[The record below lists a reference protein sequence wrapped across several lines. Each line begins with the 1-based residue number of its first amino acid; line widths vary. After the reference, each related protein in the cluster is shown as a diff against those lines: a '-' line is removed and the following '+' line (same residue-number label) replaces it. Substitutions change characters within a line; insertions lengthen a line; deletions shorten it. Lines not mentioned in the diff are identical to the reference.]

1 MKIERLFIY
10 CLLAG
15 AFLLASCSGDDMT
28 DNPIVETLP
37 EGMYPLTFTAT
48 QGEVVATPQ
57 TRVSDYDE
65 DGVHKSKWT
74 DGDQIKVQIG
84 NGTAGTYTLK
94 ADGTINEQA
103 ANTPVYWQISATGQ
117 TITAWYPASAASN
130 YLKDQSGALPYV
142 LKATKT
148 ADFNT
153 KPQLPFT
160 HQLAKFRFKLTGTAV
175 QGVTPTIRVNGI
187 ANTTYTNGDIEA
199 ASDATE
205 DITPHQSGDYY
216 EVLLLPG
223 QVADNF
229 IKIDVPDIGTYY
241 YTPKAADGQSNLT
254 LAVASCYTYDI
265 TVDAPKPTEINL
277 NNATED
283 ITIDKAKE
291 YILSGTTTHKVTIS
305 ADATVKL
312 KDVTITPTT
321 GAPIQ
326 ISGNHTATLILEGTN
341 TLTAPDGFSAIWPN
355 EGSTVVIDGN
365 GSLKAQGGYEA
376 AGIGAGSWD
385 GYWRRHAGIVKIL
398 GGTINSIGGG
408 GATGIGCSYRSDCYG
423 IEILGGAVTAKKG
436 DGYDVPAIG
445 IFTDNEQRTCQYVT
459 LKNCTINAYA
469 GSTSAPIV
477 ARSVSPNVNDNAAL
491 KAAGVTLNVYR

>member
-15 AFLLASCSGDDMT
+15 AFLLASCSNEDVT
-28 DNPIVETLP
+28 DNPIVEPLP

-57 TRVSDYDE
+57 TRVLDYDE

-103 ANTPVYWQISATGQ
+103 ANTPVYWQSSATGQ
-117 TITAWYPASAASN
+117 TITAWYPASATAN
-130 YLKDQSGALPYV
+130 YLQNQSSALPYV
-142 LKATKT
+142 LKAT
-148 ADFNT
+148 ARANFNAT
-153 KPQLPFT
+153 PQLSFT
-160 HQLAKFRFKLTGTAV
+160 HQLAKFRFKLTGTAIMED
-175 QGVTPTIRVNGI
+175 VTPTVTVKGI
-187 ANTTYTNGDIEA
+187 AKTTYTNGEIKA
-199 ASDATE
+199 TSDATAE
-205 DITPHQSGDYY
+205 NITPHKSGDYY

-229 IKIDVPDIGTYY
+229 IKIDVLDIGTYY
-241 YTPKAADGQSNLT
+241 YTPKITDELTQVQTNLT

-277 NNATED
+277 SNATED
-283 ITIDKAKE
+283 ITIDKARE

-341 TLTAPDGFSAIWPN
+341 TLTAPDSFSAIWPN
-355 EGSTVVIDGN
+355 AESTVVIDGN
-365 GSLKAQGGYEA
+365 GSLTAQGGYEA
-376 AGIGAGSWD
+376 AGIGAGSS
-385 GYWRRHAGIVKIL
+385 RRHAGIVKIL
-398 GGTINSIGGG
+398 GGTIDSKGGG
-408 GATGIGCSYRSDCYG
+408 DATGIGCSYYGDCYG
-423 IEILGGAVTAKKG
+423 IEISGGTVTAWG
-436 DGYDVPAIG
+436 GNGCDVPAIG
-445 IFTDNEQRTCQYVT
+445 IYTDNGQRTCQYVT
-459 LKNCTINAYA
+459 LKNCTINAYP

-477 ARSVSPNVNDNAAL
+477 ASSVSPDVNDSAAL
-491 KAAGVTLNVYR
+491 MAAGVTLNV